1 MLILESKFDYKRHI
15 SSSVSSFCLPNRHSS
30 LSLNTFVRSFSR
42 FFVLFVFFV
51 LKLENSWAGENRYPK
66 VAIEALCVFYD
77 RNNEDQQ
84 YPLFTHFKL
93 SRTNESRTISTK
105 LSLQTWGPWLKTE
118 IERLRERLNKY
129 SVFEITQLCGAL
141 LIGEESI
148 RVCLNYT
155 ILLASP
161 EP

>member
-1 MLILESKFDYKRHI
+1 MHWWFNSFPPFVLL
-15 SSSVSSFCLPNRHSS
+15 VSSRERFKIAGRITRTSPAIGWRIILCSDNVNSGAKVWLHTSHFTFRVEFLSFQS
-30 LSLNTFVRSFSR
+30 AQLIISLNTFVRSFSR

-105 LSLQTWGPWLKTE
+105 LSLQLGAHAWK
-118 IERLRERLNKY
+118 LR
-129 SVFEITQLCGAL
+129 
-141 LIGEESI
+141 
-148 RVCLNYT
+148 
-155 ILLASP
+155 
-161 EP
+161 